1 VRKKFIIAAMVLTVI
16 FTLAACQATDVVAKV
31 SVTSFEAVVNKL
43 GDKVAFDQ
51 ANNAWAITSPTGERF
66 LLGKDFSGNLDTRHE
81 LDAQPFL
88 NAGLDPAK
96 LPADVYTYDKNAN
109 KLMVNGELGSDK
121 FNYNGEPTII
131 DTYKELLRTH
141 RASIG
146 YHEKLDHYGI
156 AMGNGNMLE
165 WAKDMSKNDK
175 DLVFV
180 LNPEPFIKAG
190 VDPTKVEGWIF
201 TKVETKD
208 ANGKTIQVDKFL
220 KPFNLD

>member
-1 VRKKFIIAAMVLTVI
+1 MKKKFIIAVMVLTVI

-81 LDAQPFL
+81 FDAQPFL

-96 LPADVYTYDKNAN
+96 LPADIYTYDQNAN

-121 FNYNGEPTII
+121 FNYSGEPTIL

-190 VDPTKVEGWIF
+190 VDPTKVEGWAF
-201 TKVETKD
+201 AKVETKD
-208 ANGKTIQVDKFL
+208 ENGKAIQVDKFL

>member
-1 VRKKFIIAAMVLTVI
+1 MKKKIVTASLAIIVAFGLV
-16 FTLAACQATDVVAKV
+16 ACQSTDVVGKV

-51 ANNAWAITSPTGERF
+51 QNNAWALTSPTGERF
-66 LLGKDFSGNLDTRHE
+66 LLGKDFSGSLDTRHE
-81 LDAQPFL
+81 FDAQPFL

-96 LPADVYTYDKNAN
+96 LPADIYAYDQGAN
-109 KLMVNGELGSDK
+109 KITVNGELGSDK
-121 FNYNGEPTII
+121 FNYSGEPKVL
-131 DTYKELLRTH
+131 DTFKELLRTH
-141 RASIG
+141 RSSIG

-180 LNPEPFIKAG
+180 LNPEPFIQAG
-190 VDPTKVEGWIF
+190 VDPTKVEGWVF
-201 TKVETKD
+201 AKVEVKD
-208 ANGKTIQVDKFL
+208 DNGKPIQVDKFL